1 MVEDGAHFEAAVLRA
16 LDARGAPPIAEWAA
30 AYEEQS
36 ARFTRDRD
44 ALEGPSGLLAT
55 RAQLAVAG
63 LVFAART
70 FQIARR
76 LLAAVPPRG
85 GLTEIGAGWG
95 PFGAAA
101 ALLGVEPVRLIDRAP
116 APLALA
122 QRLFAELGAPR
133 PEILVAEGSTARRCG
148 SVAIA
153 YALNEMLVRRAPED
167 AVRDGAE
174 MLRGWLS
181 ELEPGGQVYVLEP
194 GLKSTARTLQAI
206 RDRLAGT
213 CEIVGPCTGRGP
225 CPLLPRARD
234 WCHFRWPIS
243 LGPVGQAVAQR
254 AHRHHEEVNF
264 SWLILRAGPAGEGE
278 PMARVLEV
286 RRRTR
291 ARVELTLCS
300 DAGIQ
305 QVVALPRTPE
315 LRAVLADIQPGSVAR
330 LDPEH
335 CELRGDGLRL
345 RDASGIARLA
355 PL

>member
-1 MVEDGAHFEAAVLRA
+1 MLRA
-16 LDARGAPPIAEWAA
+16 LEAGAEPPIAEWAA
-30 AYEEQS
+30 AYADQS
-36 ARFTRDRD
+36 VRFTRDRD
-44 ALEGPSGLLAT
+44 ALEQPSGLLAT

-101 ALLGVEPVRLIDRAP
+101 ALLGADPVRLIDRAP

-133 PEILVAEGSTARRCG
+133 PEIVVGEGSKARRSG
-148 SVAIA
+148 SVAIT
-153 YALNEMLVRRAPED
+153 YALNEMLAGRRPED
-167 AVRDGAE
+167 AVRDG
-174 MLRGWLS
+174 S
-181 ELEPGGQVYVLEP
+181 ELLRAWLGEVEPGGVLYVLEP

-206 RDRLAGT
+206 RDRLADT
-213 CEIVGPCTGRGP
+213 CEIVGPCTGQGP
-225 CPLLPRARD
+225 CPLLPRSRD

-243 LGPVGQAVAQR
+243 LGPVGQAVAQK

-264 SWLILRAGPAGEGE
+264 SWLILRAGPAE
-278 PMARVLEV
+278 PAERRARVLEV

-305 QVVALPRTPE
+305 PVVALPRSPE
-315 LRAVLADIQPGSVAR
+315 LRAVLADIHPGSVVR

-345 RDASGIARLA
+345 RDAAGIARLA